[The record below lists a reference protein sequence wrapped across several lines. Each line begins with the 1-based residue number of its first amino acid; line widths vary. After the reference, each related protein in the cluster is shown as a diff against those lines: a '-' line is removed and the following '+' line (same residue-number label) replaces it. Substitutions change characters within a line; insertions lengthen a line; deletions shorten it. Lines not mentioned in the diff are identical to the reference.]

1 MNKGLVAQA
10 TIDIN
15 APIAK
20 VWEALI
26 TPAMITQ
33 YMFGTEVNSDWK
45 EGSSITWTGIWQGKT
60 YEDKGTILK
69 IKPVSELQF
78 SHFSPLSGMPDTPEN
93 YHTVTYE
100 LSGEKD
106 HTQVSL
112 SQDNNLTTE
121 AKEHSQ
127 KMWEALL
134 ADLKKLLEN

>member
-1 MNKGLVAQA
+1 
-10 TIDIN
+10 
-15 APIAK
+15 
-20 VWEALI
+20 
-26 TPAMITQ
+26 
-33 YMFGTEVNSDWK
+33 MFGTEVNSDWK